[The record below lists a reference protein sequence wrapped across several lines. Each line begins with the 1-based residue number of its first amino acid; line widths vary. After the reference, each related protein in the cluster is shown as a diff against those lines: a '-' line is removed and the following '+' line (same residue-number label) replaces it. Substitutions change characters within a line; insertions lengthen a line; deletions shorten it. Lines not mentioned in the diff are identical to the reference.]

1 MLTKSIQKKLLGKQ
15 RTLPQFTYL
24 NALYSFLFRISL
36 VTIVVL
42 GGGSFIAQGQTTD
55 DLTLQ
60 DLSAFEAPGDSW
72 SIVGGVSASL
82 EEANAINTMKG
93 TGVLVNDPSD
103 HQGKDLF
110 TNFEHGDIDLELE
123 YMMAKDSNSGIYLQG
138 RYEVQLLD
146 SWTTENPSS
155 GDNGGIYERWDEN
168 RPDGQKGFQGYP
180 PRQNA
185 SRAPGLWQHLKISFR
200 APRFDD
206 DGNKTENAKIIEAT
220 LNGVTIHE
228 DVELLGPTRGAIG
241 NEEVSQGPLRFQGD
255 HGAIAFRNISI
266 NRFDQEA
273 PSIDNISFN
282 IFEGVFREV
291 PDFDTLTAV
300 RSGEAKHLT
309 TSLGPL
315 PDQFLIDY
323 EGTLNIKEASDYTF
337 ELNASGGGGLLLI
350 DGEEVIGI
358 DEEEGSLSLAAGSIP
373 LKLYYARQAQWG
385 SPGFNLT
392 VSSEGLRPY
401 QLSDQRVTGQS
412 DVNPIYVEA
421 EDEPVLRSFRDL
433 PDGSRLTHAIS
444 VSSPNNIH
452 YTYDLKKGNIVQLW
466 RGSFLDVTPMWHNR
480 GDGSS
485 RPTGSVEQLLD
496 QSAFAVTQLE
506 DKQQDWESDTAENA
520 FNTKGYQLDNN
531 ENPTFKY
538 QVFGTD
544 IEDKIR
550 VLPEAKGVKRTMNFQ
565 NIAEDLYVRIAVGQ
579 SIEEGENNRYL
590 VNNQSYYIKLEDSLN
605 AEAFVRT
612 IDNQQELVVPA
623 TSTVNYT
630 ILF

>member
-1 MLTKSIQKKLLGKQ
+1 MLTKSIQQKLLRKQ

-24 NALYSFLFRISL
+24 NVLYRFLFRLSL
-36 VTIVVL
+36 VTVVVL
-42 GGGSFIAQGQTTD
+42 GSGSFIAQAQTTD

-60 DLSAFEAPGDSW
+60 DLSAFQDPGESW
-72 SIVGGVSASL
+72 SIVEGVSASL
-82 EEANAINTMKG
+82 EEANAISTRKG

-123 YMMAKDSNSGIYLQG
+123 YMMAKESNSGIYLQG

-146 SWTTENPSS
+146 SWTTKNPSS

-168 RPDGQKGFQGYP
+168 RPEGQKGFQGYP

-185 SRAPGLWQHLKISFR
+185 SRAPGLWQHLKISFQ

-206 DGNKTENAKIIEAT
+206 IGNKIENAKIIEAT

-241 NEEVSQGPLRFQGD
+241 NAEVSQGPLRFQGD
-255 HGAIAFRNISI
+255 HGAIAFRNISM
-266 NRFDQEA
+266 NRFDQQA
-273 PSIDNISFN
+273 PSADNITFN
-282 IFEGVFREV
+282 IFEGAFREV

-300 RSGEAKHLT
+300 HSGKAKHLT
-309 TSLGPL
+309 TNLGPL

-323 EGTLNIKEASDYTF
+323 EGTLNIKEASNYTF

-358 DEEEGSLSLAAGSIP
+358 DEEEGSLSLEAGNIP
-373 LKLYYARQAQWG
+373 FKLYYARQEQWG

-412 DVNPIYVEA
+412 SVNPIYVEA

-452 YTYDLKKGNIVQLW
+452 YTYDLKKGNIVQIW
-466 RGSFLDVTPMWHNR
+466 RGRFLDVTPMWHNR

-496 QSAFAVTQLE
+496 QPAFAVAQLG
-506 DKQQDWESDTAENA
+506 DKQEAWESDTAENA
-520 FNTKGYQLDNN
+520 FNTKGYQLDRND
-531 ENPTFKY
+531 NPTFKY
-538 QVFGTD
+538 QVYGTD

-550 VLPEAKGVKRTMNFQ
+550 VLPEANGVKRTMNFQ

-579 SIEEGENNRYL
+579 SIEKGNNNRYL
-590 VNNQSYYIKLEDSLN
+590 VNDQSYYLELDDSLN
-605 AEAFVRT
+605 AEAFIRT
-612 IDNQQELVVPA
+612 IEDQQELIVPA
-623 TSTVNYT
+623 TSTLNYT